1 MERVTIDRIIDG
13 VAICLAGPGMLRRIP
28 ADELPEGAGEGTV
41 LDRVDGAYVIN
52 AELTAG
58 QTTYMESEL
67 YYEHEDGSPAMRDDF
82 EGRL

>member
-1 MERVTIDRIIDG
+1 
-13 VAICLAGPGMLRRIP
+13 MLP
-28 ADELPEGAGEGTV
+28 AHCARAWGAAV

-82 EGRL
+82 EGRM

>member
-13 VAICLAGPGMLRRIP
+13 VAICLSMP

-82 EGRL
+82 EGRM